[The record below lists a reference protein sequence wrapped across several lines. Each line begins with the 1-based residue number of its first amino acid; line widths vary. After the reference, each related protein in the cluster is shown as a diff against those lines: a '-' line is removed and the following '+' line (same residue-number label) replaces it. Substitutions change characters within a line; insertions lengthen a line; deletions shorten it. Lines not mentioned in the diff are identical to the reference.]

1 MAARYGSGYLVSRRR
16 GALSHAEALATG
28 GTPSPGIGPHPEA
41 PYTLVICGSPRYFF
55 LFVLRQIKD
64 AIGGCGVSLFL
75 DREQVSHASSARAG
89 RSRQSPAEV
98 GRSTRGAPR
107 TALVTAPFLVG
118 RSLEPSASGRFNR
131 LRWLIRLRKRLRLA
145 DDPRLS
151 PRENRG

>member
-1 MAARYGSGYLVSRRR
+1 MAARYRSGYLVSRRR

-28 GTPSPGIGPHPEA
+28 ERLHLESVHIPKPLYSRD
-41 PYTLVICGSPRYFF
+41 LSGSPRYFF

-89 RSRQSPAEV
+89 RSRQSPVEV

-118 RSLEPSASGRFNR
+118 RSLEPWASGRFNR
-131 LRWLIRLRKRLRLA
+131 LLWLI
-145 DDPRLS
+145 
-151 PRENRG
+151 